1 MNFPIP
7 LIVLIIILGLAGIGL
22 YCLLI
27 TRNLIKVVIALQID
41 HQRCCDRIYAGSTP
55 DSDRITWVRHLALTI
70 IVADTIVAVVG
81 LALAVQIRLRT
92 GSLDIK
98 DHFQFEEVTRDCYF
112 NIIDHWFTL
121 DWCIAGLVDWR

>member
-1 MNFPIP
+1 MNLPVP

-27 TRNLIKVVIALQID
+27 TRNLIKVVIALQLIIKGVVVAFMLAAHLAQQD
-41 HQRCCDRIYAGSTP
+41 NLGQT
-55 DSDRITWVRHLALTI
+55 LALTV

-81 LALAVQIRLRT
+81 LSLAVQIRLRT

-98 DHFQFEEVTRDCYF
+98 TISNLKR
-112 NIIDHWFTL
+112 
-121 DWCIAGLVDWR
+121 

>member
-7 LIVLIIILGLAGIGL
+7 LIVLIIILGLAGIGF

-27 TRNLIKVVIALQID
+27 TRNLIKVVIALQLIIKGVVIAFMLAAHLAQQD
-41 HQRCCDRIYAGSTP
+41 NLGQT
-55 DSDRITWVRHLALTI
+55 LALTV

-81 LALAVQIRLRT
+81 LSLAVQIRLRT

-98 DHFQFEEVTRDCYF
+98 TISNSKR
-112 NIIDHWFTL
+112 
-121 DWCIAGLVDWR
+121 

>member
-1 MNFPIP
+1 MNLPIP

-27 TRNLIKVVIALQID
+27 TRNLIKVVIALQLIIKGVVVAFMLAAHLAQQD
-41 HQRCCDRIYAGSTP
+41 NLGQT
-55 DSDRITWVRHLALTI
+55 LALTV

-81 LALAVQIRLRT
+81 LSLAVQIRLRT

-98 DHFQFEEVTRDCYF
+98 TISNLKR
-112 NIIDHWFTL
+112 
-121 DWCIAGLVDWR
+121 